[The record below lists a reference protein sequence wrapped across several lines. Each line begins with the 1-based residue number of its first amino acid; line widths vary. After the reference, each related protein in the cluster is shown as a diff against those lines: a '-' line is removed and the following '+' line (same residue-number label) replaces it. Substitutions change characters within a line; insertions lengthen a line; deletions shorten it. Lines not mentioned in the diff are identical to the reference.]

1 MRNGWGRDAHIPA
14 LSALPEFEI
23 TAVSTSRQETAD
35 ETAKH
40 FGIPHAFAD
49 PCRMVQHP
57 DVDLVSICVR
67 VPFHHQLGM
76 AALNAGKH
84 LYCEWPLAA
93 TTEQAQ
99 QMRDLA
105 VRKGVHHMVGLQAR
119 GPREFNRVRD
129 LVAEG
134 YVGKVLSCTMIIT
147 TPAWG
152 TEFTLD
158 WAYMADRSNGNTL
171 MTSPGGHSID
181 ALCYCL
187 GEFKELS
194 SVVATQRQRIK
205 IVETGETIQM
215 TAPDQV
221 LISGVLQSGAVASVH
236 LKGGTG
242 NGTGFLFEIHGT
254 EGDLAIVP
262 TEARPGTSVQIS
274 EFTVRGA
281 QAGKPLA
288 DLSIPES
295 YRWVPASGSTRGT
308 ALQCC
313 ATLQRMVE
321 GVFAKENP
329 SARLR
334 WLFNG
339 INCSTRSSRRR
350 TAGAARFFSDH
361 DFPLVDKARTRRT
374 PDTYRTHGRKGTVP
388 ILGASCIQLM
398 IRRGSDHKP
407 ERDT

>member
-1 MRNGWGRDAHIPA
+1 MTTEKIRVGLIGASMRSGWGRDAHIPA
-14 LSALPEFEI
+14 LSTLPEFEI
-23 TAVSTSRQETAD
+23 AAVSTSRQETAD

-49 PCRMVQHP
+49 PYKTLQHP

-119 GPREFNRVRD
+119 GAPAFNRVRD

-158 WAYMADRSNGNTL
+158 WANMADRSNGNTL

-187 GEFKELS
+187 GEFKELAS
-194 SVVATQRQRIK
+194 IVANQRQRVK
-205 IVETGETIQM
+205 IVETGEMIEM

-221 LISGVLQSGAVASVH
+221 LINGVLQSGAVASVH
-236 LKGGTG
+236 LKGGTA

-254 EGDLAIVP
+254 EGALAIVP
-262 TEARPGTSVQIS
+262 ADPRHATYIQVS

-295 YRWVPASGSTRGT
+295 YRWVPPAVPAGLPFNV
-308 ALQCC
+308 AQLYM
-313 ATLQRMVE
+313 RMAESIRE
-321 GVFAKENP
+321 GKAVSPGFHVAVKRHQFLDAIQKAP
-329 SARLR
+329 DP
-334 WLFNG
+334 G
-339 INCSTRSSRRR
+339 IR
-350 TAGAARFFSDH
+350 
-361 DFPLVDKARTRRT
+361 
-374 PDTYRTHGRKGTVP
+374 P
-388 ILGASCIQLM
+388 IL
-398 IRRGSDHKP
+398 
-407 ERDT
+407 

>member
-1 MRNGWGRDAHIPA
+1 VRRANSKNLDSNAMATEKIRVGIIGASMRNGWARDAHIPA

-49 PCRMVQHP
+49 PYKMVRHP

-105 VRKGVHHMVGLQAR
+105 VRKGFHHMAGLQAR
-119 GPREFNRVRD
+119 AAPAFNRVRD

-158 WAYMADRSNGNTL
+158 WAYMADRSSGNTL

-194 SVVATQRQRIK
+194 GVLANQRQRIK

-236 LKGGTG
+236 LKGGTA

-254 EGDLAIVP
+254 EGALAVHP
-262 TEARPGTSVQIS
+262 RSRRA
-274 EFTVRGA
+274 F
-281 QAGKPLA
+281 
-288 DLSIPES
+288 LS
-295 YRWVPASGSTRGT
+295 
-308 ALQCC
+308 
-313 ATLQRMVE
+313 TLHSCTC
-321 GVFAKENP
+321 GWLKAFAKESPRAQTSMWP
-329 SARLR
+329 SNATSCL
-334 WLFNG
+334 
-339 INCSTRSSRRR
+339 TRFRRRR
-350 TAGAARFFSDH
+350 TPGSAKFFSD
-361 DFPLVDKARTRRT
+361 DRQKT
-374 PDTYRTHGRKGTVP
+374 
-388 ILGASCIQLM
+388 IC
-398 IRRGSDHKP
+398 
-407 ERDT
+407 

>member
-1 MRNGWGRDAHIPA
+1 MTTEKIRVGIIGASMRNGWGRNAHIPA

-49 PCRMVQHP
+49 PCKMVQHP
-57 DVDLVSICVR
+57 DVDLVLICVR

-105 VRKGVHHMVGLQAR
+105 VCKGVHHMVVLQAR
-119 GPREFNRVRD
+119 GAPAFNRVKD

-134 YVGKVLSCTMIIT
+134 YVGRLLSCTMIIT

-158 WAYMADRSNGNTL
+158 WAYMADRTSGNTL
-171 MTSPGGHSID
+171 LSSPGGHSID

-194 SVVATQRQRIK
+194 SVVANQRKQIK
-205 IVETGETIQM
+205 IVETGESISM
-215 TAPDQV
+215 TAADQLV
-221 LISGVLQSGAVASVH
+221 VSGVLQSGAVASIH
-236 LKGGTG
+236 LKGGTA

-254 EGDLAIVP
+254 EGTLAIVP
-262 TEARPGTSVQIS
+262 ADPRQETYIQAS

-281 QAGKPLA
+281 QASKPLA

-295 YRWVPASGSTRGT
+295 YRWIPPAVPVGLPFNVAQLYMRMAEGMREGKSVSPDFDVAVKRHQLLDVIRKASDT
-308 ALQCC
+308 
-313 ATLQRMVE
+313 
-321 GVFAKENP
+321 
-329 SARLR
+329 
-334 WLFNG
+334 G
-339 INCSTRSSRRR
+339 IRQ
-350 TAGAARFFSDH
+350 
-361 DFPLVDKARTRRT
+361 
-374 PDTYRTHGRKGTVP
+374 
-388 ILGASCIQLM
+388 IL
-398 IRRGSDHKP
+398 
-407 ERDT
+407 

>member
-1 MRNGWGRDAHIPA
+1 MATEKIRVGIIGASMRNGWARDAHIPA
-14 LSALPEFEI
+14 LRALPQFEI

-49 PCRMVQHP
+49 PYKVVQHS

-67 VPFHHQLGM
+67 VPFHHQLGL
-76 AALNAGKH
+76 AALSAGKH

-93 TTEQAQ
+93 ITGQAQ

-105 VRKGVHHMVGLQAR
+105 VSKGGRHMVGLQAR
-119 GPREFNRVRD
+119 GATAFNYVRD
-129 LVAEG
+129 LIAEG
-134 YVGKVLSCTMIIT
+134 YIGEVLSCTMIVT

-152 TEFTLD
+152 TEFTRD
-158 WAYMADRSNGNTL
+158 WAYMADRLCGNTL

-194 SVVATQRQRIK
+194 SVVANQRKRTK

-221 LISGVLQSGAVASVH
+221 LISGVLQRGAVASIH
-236 LKGGTG
+236 LKGGTA
-242 NGTGFLFEIHGT
+242 NGTGFLLEIHGT
-254 EGDLAIVP
+254 EAALAIVP
-262 TEARPGTSVQIS
+262 TDTGQPTYIQVS

-288 DLSIPES
+288 DLSIPER
-295 YRWVPASGSTRGT
+295 YRWVPPAVPAGLPFNVAQLYMRMAEGIREGKPMSPDFDVAVKRHQLLDVIQKASDT
-308 ALQCC
+308 
-313 ATLQRMVE
+313 
-321 GVFAKENP
+321 
-329 SARLR
+329 
-334 WLFNG
+334 G
-339 INCSTRSSRRR
+339 IRQ
-350 TAGAARFFSDH
+350 
-361 DFPLVDKARTRRT
+361 
-374 PDTYRTHGRKGTVP
+374 
-388 ILGASCIQLM
+388 IL
-398 IRRGSDHKP
+398 
-407 ERDT
+407 